1 MAVKIIGDLEVT
13 GNKNITSAD
22 VPSLSASKITS
33 GTFGTA
39 RIPNLS
45 ASKITNGTMSADRI
59 GSGTLNSS
67 RIPNLD
73 ASKITSG
80 TIASARLPENTW
92 TPTKYLFTTAQTYTS
107 SNTSISIQSGANID
121 GSTSIT
127 QSGNRLSFDVA
138 GTYLISWNINWESE
152 YANRSNFGA
161 SAKINGTIV
170 QGGTDVQYFRHNSY
184 GHKSTTSTTF
194 CVSVSG
200 GDNLEF
206 FTFLQHGVANHKVT
220 SVNGDG
226 GAITILR
233 LS

>member
-1 MAVKIIGDLEVT
+1 MAIKILGSLDVT
-13 GNKNITSAD
+13 GSMNITSSD
-22 VPSLSASKITS
+22 IPNLDASKITS
-33 GTFGTA
+33 GAFGTA

-45 ASKITNGTMSADRI
+45 ASKIT
-59 GSGTLNSS
+59 SGTLGTA

-80 TIASARLPENTW
+80 TISSSRLPTTAW

-107 SNTSISIQSGANID
+107 SNTSISLQSGADID
-121 GSTSIT
+121 GSTGIT
-127 QSGNRLSFDVA
+127 QSTNRLSFDEA
-138 GTYLISWNINWESE
+138 GTYLISWNINWENE
-152 YANRSNFGA
+152 VANRNNFGA
-161 SAKINGTIV
+161 SAKINGTVV
-170 QGGTDVQYFRHNSY
+170 QGGTDIQYFRYNTY

-194 CVSVSG
+194 CVSVSA

-206 FTFLQHGVANHKVT
+206 FTFLQHGTANHKVS